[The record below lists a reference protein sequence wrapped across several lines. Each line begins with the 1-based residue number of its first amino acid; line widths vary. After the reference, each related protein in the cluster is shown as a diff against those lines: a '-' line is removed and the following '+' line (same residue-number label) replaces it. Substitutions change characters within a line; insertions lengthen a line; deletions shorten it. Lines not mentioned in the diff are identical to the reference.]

1 MITVSYIVASIFS
14 PGQLA
19 GIIILAILL
28 AAILGLNI
36 YLAIIWRTK
45 LERKL
50 YDEALQAQRDALL
63 SKLEYM
69 RAGGKAET
77 HTWLSYVVPEQ
88 GDDDD
93 NADADADNIDDGDVS
108 LREDP
113 VILGERIDPNGM
125 AEDGSPVRAEVLA
138 VDELSPRVRRKLGLR
153 AKRHNGKKF
162 YVRYKLGFDARLR
175 YSDDETK
182 VRYMEL
188 MDDIKSYQGIEIVN
202 GFESQ
207 RICINGNTVALILFS
222 GKKLCVAL
230 ALDPAEYKRTKYRGE
245 DKSGTKRFA
254 KTPMLVR
261 ISDDSKVSV
270 VKYLFFKLAA
280 DNSLLRGEVK
290 EGKYDLAE
298 RTRED
303 LIIAGSVRVI
313 ILNDAPATAQTHAE
327 LAAAEAAAAE
337 EQAAAAA
344 DASVEGEDAQ
354 PENQSSEQSAT
365 AESAEPTG
373 EGVATES
380 EQAQAADASGE
391 TTQRESQ
398 SAEQAATAESAQPAT
413 AQPNAEQAATSTD
426 GDPNDR

>member
-1 MITVSYIVASIFS
+1 MKAIEFFGASIFS
-14 PGQLA
+14 PGQIA
-19 GIIILAILL
+19 GIVILAVML
-28 AAILGLNI
+28 AAILALNI
-36 YLAIIWRTK
+36 YFAIIWRTK

-50 YDEALQAQRDALL
+50 YDETLQAQRDALL

-77 HTWLSYVVPEQ
+77 HTWLSYVVPEE

-93 NADADADNIDDGDVS
+93 NAEADTDTVDDSGIE

-113 VILGERIDPNGM
+113 VILGESVDPNAV
-125 AEDGSPVRAEVLA
+125 AEDGTSMRAEVLA
-138 VDELSPRVRRKLGLR
+138 VDELNPRVRRKLGLR

-202 GFESQ
+202 GFESR
-207 RICINGNTVALILFS
+207 RICVGGNTIALILFS
-222 GKKLCVAL
+222 GKKLCMAL

-261 ISDDSKVSV
+261 IGDDSKVSV

-280 DNSLLRGEVK
+280 ENNLLRGEVK

-313 ILNDAPATAQTHAE
+313 ILNDAPKTAMTNAE
-327 LAAAEAAAAE
+327 LRAAEAAATANDPDDR
-337 EQAAAAA
+337 AAAETL
-344 DASVEGEDAQ
+344 SEGDV
-354 PENQSSEQSAT
+354 STSEPSEPT
-365 AESAEPTG
+365 AET
-373 EGVATES
+373 
-380 EQAQAADASGE
+380 GE
-391 TTQRESQ
+391 TTGSTE
-398 SAEQAATAESAQPAT
+398 EPAT
-413 AQPNAEQAATSTD
+413 PATEQPIDTTGSATDAE
-426 GDPNDR
+426 

>member
-1 MITVSYIVASIFS
+1 MLSYIGASIFS

-28 AAILGLNI
+28 AAILALNI
-36 YLAIIWRTK
+36 YLAIVWRTK

-77 HTWLSYVVPEQ
+77 HTWLSYVVPEE

-93 NADADADNIDDGDVS
+93 NADADTDNVDDGDVT
-108 LREDP
+108 LREEP
-113 VILGERIDPNGM
+113 VILGEHVDPDGV
-125 AEDGSPVRAEVLA
+125 AEDGTPMRAEVLA
-138 VDELSPRVRRKLGLR
+138 VDELNPRVRRKLGLR

-188 MDDIKSYQGIEIVN
+188 MDDIKSYQGIELVN

-207 RICINGNTVALILFS
+207 RVCINGNTVALILFS

-230 ALDPAEYKRTKYRGE
+230 ALNPADYKRTKYRGE
-245 DKSGTKRFA
+245 DKSETKRFA

-261 ISDDSKVSV
+261 IADDSKVSV

-280 DNSLLRGEVK
+280 DNNLLRGEVK
-290 EGKYDLAE
+290 AGKYDLAE

-313 ILNDAPATAQTHAE
+313 ILNDAPATAMTHAE
-327 LAAAEAAAAE
+327 LAAAEAAAA
-337 EQAAAAA
+337 AAAA
-344 DASVEGEDAQ
+344 
-354 PENQSSEQSAT
+354 EQSAASEPQAAET
-365 AESAEPTG
+365 NGESAQP
-373 EGVATES
+373 
-380 EQAQAADASGE
+380 
-391 TTQRESQ
+391 ESQ
-398 SAEQAATAESAQPAT
+398 SAEQSTAAEAAAPTGESAASEPQAAET
-413 AQPNAEQAATSTD
+413 DGAAAQPESQSAEQSTPPTD
-426 GDPNDR
+426 GDTNG